1 MNFTAEQINEF
12 KAKNPDGV
20 MLLTSGE
27 KSCVVKKPNRALVA
41 LMLSKSRDPLAMVDI
56 FLENCWVDGDVD
68 LKEDT
73 GFNYSVMEKIDDIIG
88 KKTVEL
94 KNL

>member
-1 MNFTAEQINEF
+1 MNFSSEQINEY
-12 KAKNPDGV
+12 KAKNPDGL
-20 MLLTSGE
+20 MLLTSGT
-27 KSCVVKKPNRALVA
+27 KSCIVKKPNRALLS

-56 FLENCWVDGDVD
+56 LLENCWVDGDAE

-73 GFNYSVMEKIDDIIG
+73 AFMYSVMEKIDDIVG